1 MSRKFTIAVH
11 GGAGTILRS
20 QLTPEM
26 ENHYKKALKEALD
39 EGFQI
44 LKNGGTALDAVEKAV
59 ESLENCPLFNAG
71 KGSVF
76 NSSGQ
81 NECDASIMCG
91 KTLSAGAVAAVKNIK
106 NPVVLARAIMEKSEH
121 VMMNGV
127 GAFNFAQENNIEI
140 VPDDYFFTQ
149 HRFDQWLEAR
159 GTGVVKLDHNIHT
172 EGKKFGTVGAV
183 AIDAEGNLAAATST
197 GGMTNKKYGRV
208 GDTPII
214 GAGTYAEN
222 GICAVSCTGHGEY
235 FIKAVT
241 AYDIA
246 AQIKYK
252 NSTLQE
258 AANHTVMQTL
268 VNIGGEGG
276 IIAIDQAG
284 NAVLCFNSDGM
295 YRGVKSSDGTEFSA
309 IYENED

>member
-1 MSRKFTIAVH
+1 MSHKFTIAVH

-26 ENHYKKALKEALD
+26 ELQYKKALEEALD
-39 EGFQI
+39 KGFQI
-44 LKNGGTALDAVEKAV
+44 LQNGGSALDAVECAV
-59 ESLENCPLFNAG
+59 ISLENCPLFNAG

-81 NECDASIMCG
+81 NECDASIMDG
-91 KTLSAGAVAAVKNIK
+91 KTLAAGAVCAVKNIK
-106 NPVVLARAIMEKSEH
+106 NPVTLARAIMEKSEC

-127 GAFNFAQENNIEI
+127 GAYNFAEEHKIEI

-183 AIDAEGNLAAATST
+183 AIDSEGNLAAATST

-222 GICAVSCTGHGEY
+222 GVCAVSCTGHGEY

-246 AQIKYK
+246 AQMKYK

-258 AANHTVMQTL
+258 AANHTVMKTL

-276 IIAIDQAG
+276 IIAIDKNG
-284 NAVLCFNSDGM
+284 HAVLCFNSEGM
-295 YRGVKSSDGTEFSA
+295 YRGVKSSDGTFYTA
-309 IYENED
+309 IYENEV